1 MSTSSED
8 EAVQAHGH
16 WSRALLLI
24 ATSLL
29 AGTAAYGAAPP
40 AAGSGTQPLARDLLQ
55 QLIEINSTHAH
66 GSTVAAEALAQR
78 FLAAGFAPAD
88 VVLLAPPDHPSKGN
102 LVVRLHGTGKGT
114 PILYIGHLDV
124 VEAKREDWTFDPFKL
139 TEQDGWLY
147 GRGTIDMKGQDA
159 ALATDLIRLKRE
171 GFRPARDLIAAFT
184 ADEESGG
191 DANGVDWLLKQ
202 HRELVN
208 ASIVINPDGGEAG
221 MKSGRKLYVGVQT
234 SEKVFLTFGL
244 EATDKGGHSSRPAA
258 GNPIYRMA
266 TALTRL
272 AGFRF
277 PVHLTDTTK
286 LYFAGRAGLETGQRA
301 ADMRVVGNGSADA
314 AAFDRLSADVETSIM
329 LRTTCTATMMDG
341 GHAEN
346 ALPQRARA
354 TIQCRVI
361 PGETPAAVESALR
374 TAIGDPH
381 VAISTITA
389 ARPSPESAPS
399 PAVLGA
405 VGRVVH
411 EMWPGVIVL
420 PEMSPGASD
429 STYTRAV
436 GMPSYGIDGM
446 FDDLDDARAHGRDER
461 IGVAAFNEDVEFT
474 YRLMKLLADLPAAAT
489 GK

>member
-1 MSTSSED
+1 M
-8 EAVQAHGH
+8 
-16 WSRALLLI
+16 
-24 ATSLL
+24 
-29 AGTAAYGAAPP
+29 
-40 AAGSGTQPLARDLLQ
+40 
-55 QLIEINSTHAH
+55 
-66 GSTVAAEALAQR
+66 
-78 FLAAGFAPAD
+78 
-88 VVLLAPPDHPSKGN
+88 
-102 LVVRLHGTGKGT
+102 
-114 PILYIGHLDV
+114 
-124 VEAKREDWTFDPFKL
+124 
-139 TEQDGWLY
+139 
-147 GRGTIDMKGQDA
+147 
-159 ALATDLIRLKRE
+159 
-171 GFRPARDLIAAFT
+171 
-184 ADEESGG
+184 
-191 DANGVDWLLKQ
+191 
-202 HRELVN
+202 
-208 ASIVINPDGGEAG
+208 
-221 MKSGRKLYVGVQT
+221 QT

-244 EATDKGGHSSRPAA
+244 EATDKGGHNSRPAA

-272 AGFRF
+272 AGYRF

-361 PGETPAAVESALR
+361 PGEMPEAVESALR
-374 TAIGDPH
+374 TAIGDSR
-381 VAISTITA
+381 VTISTITA

-411 EMWPGVIVL
+411 EMWPAVIVL

-446 FDDLDDARAHGRDER
+446 FDDLDDGRAHGRDER
-461 IGVAAFNEDVEFT
+461 IGVVAFNEDVEFT
-474 YRLMKLLADLPAAAT
+474 YRLMKLLAELPAAAT